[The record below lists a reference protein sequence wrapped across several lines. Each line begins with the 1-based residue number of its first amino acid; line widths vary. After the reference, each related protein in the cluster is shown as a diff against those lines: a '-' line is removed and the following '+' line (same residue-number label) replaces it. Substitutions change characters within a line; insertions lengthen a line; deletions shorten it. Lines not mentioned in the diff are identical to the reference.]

1 MKVTRDQIRR
11 IAELAELHVDEE
23 AAARLEVQITRILDY
38 VEQIG
43 ELPHEGTLADGR
55 SVRLRRDEP
64 DADPLERRPADWA
77 PALKGGLFVVP
88 RLGDLD
94 RGEDAP

>member
-1 MKVTRDQIRR
+1 MKVTREQIRR
-11 IAELAELHVDEE
+11 IAELAELHVDEQT
-23 AAARLEVQITRILDY
+23 AAELEVQITRILDY

-43 ELPHEGTLADGR
+43 ELPHEGGLLDGR
-55 SVRLRRDEP
+55 TARLRRDEP
-64 DADPLERRPADWA
+64 DADPLERPPAEWA
-77 PALKGGLFVVP
+77 AGFKGGLFVVP

>member
-1 MKVTRDQIRR
+1 MKVTREQIRR

-23 AAARLEVQITRILDY
+23 TAVELEGQITRILDY

-43 ELPHEGTLADGR
+43 ELPHEGVLADAR

-64 DADPLERRPADWA
+64 RAEALERPPAEWSA
-77 PALKGGLFVVP
+77 GFKGGLFVVP
-88 RLGDLD
+88 RLGDID
-94 RGEDAP
+94 RGEEAP